1 MGLDVKVWDQR
12 IRKDLEHRMN
22 KYDKVWKKNRKN
34 IRNTEDGQLNGNLI
48 QTFVDTIQSRLIV
61 RNPVIKVK
69 ADSADY
75 SKRSDDLEV
84 AANAITRVVDLRYHL
99 MNATITATWASTG
112 WIEVGHTMDQHNFDP
127 MRSVLYRSPDK
138 LDFDPGVDSWEPV
151 PEADVVNNL
160 GSEIDQVPSFN
171 PFDRPELGGPAAS
184 DDPPPPFDPEMGMP
198 WLNEISP
205 FMVVTSRDATSFR
218 DVDYVTKLVLL
229 SKPELE
235 LITNI
240 NVEGAGLAH
249 KLKPLLEDIPG
260 AKNIDDPILLAVT
273 YIRRDRNNPDFTNW
287 YLVHVLGHHDVVI
300 KSSPNPFGGLI
311 PLVPISV
318 NPVKGLWDSTLV
330 EDLRPYA
337 DWYSAGVQSIGD
349 RLYESLNQKIVTG
362 AGASMDAEEV
372 KKLLNARYSGEV
384 KVQGDPAQIKPYNG
398 AGFDN
403 EMYQFLKMFS
413 NLAQGASGASNIDRG
428 QAEKRITARQT
439 GALLEATGLR
449 MNGMRESIGRSSREI
464 VVKLM
469 HLVGIFSLYRS
480 RRFTFGTRIATL
492 EPGVNDFTT
501 SYSYHIDVRDMA
513 PPENA
518 EGQLVLVQF
527 LRLIM
532 MDPTPERLLAGQWNW
547 PELAEMIRVRFDMP
561 PEVLQQVQQQA
572 QMPQMPGMTGEN
584 ISPEGAGPG
593 GLGMLG
599 SGLGG
604 PEHAERF
611 PADQGAPNLDNLM
624 SGLRQQN

>member
-1 MGLDVKVWDQR
+1 MALDIKAWDQR
-12 IRKDLEHRMN
+12 IRK
-22 KYDKVWKKNRKN
+22 N
-34 IRNTEDGQLNGNLI
+34 IRNSDEGQLNGNLI
-48 QTFVDTIQSRLIV
+48 QSYVDTIQSRLIV

-75 SKRSDDLEV
+75 SKRSDDLEI
-84 AANAITRVVDLRYHL
+84 AANAITRVVDLRFHL
-99 MNATITATWASTG
+99 MKSTITATWASTG

-127 MRSVLYRSPDK
+127 MRSILYRSPDK
-138 LDFDPGVDSWEPV
+138 IEFDPGIDDYQQVSE
-151 PEADVVNNL
+151 EDVINNL
-160 GSEIDQVPSFN
+160 GGDIDKVKGFD
-171 PFDRPELGGPAAS
+171 PFDKPELNAPGAEE
-184 DDPPPPFDPEMGMP
+184 DPPPPFDPEMGMP

-205 FMVVTSRDATSFR
+205 FMIVTSRDASHFS

-240 NVEGAGLAH
+240 NVEGTGLSH
-249 KLKPLLEDIPG
+249 KLKPLLDDIPG
-260 AKNIDDPILLAVT
+260 SKSIDDPILLAVT
-273 YIRRDRNNPDFTNW
+273 YIRRDRNAPDYSNW
-287 YLVHVLGHHDVVI
+287 YLVHVLGHSDIVI

-362 AGASMDAEEV
+362 AGSSMDNEEV
-372 KKLLNARYSGEV
+372 KKLLNPRYSGEV
-384 KVQGDPAQIKPYNG
+384 KVQGDPTQIKPYNG
-398 AGFDN
+398 PGLDN
-403 EMYQFLKMFS
+403 EVMQFLRMFQS
-413 NLAQGASGASNIDRG
+413 LAQGASGASDIDRG
-428 QAEKRITARQT
+428 EAVKKITARQT
-439 GALLEATGLR
+439 GALLEATSLR

-532 MDPTPERLLAGQWNW
+532 MDPTPERVLAGQWNW
-547 PELAEMIRVRFDMP
+547 SELAEMIRLRFDMP
-561 PEVLQQVQQQA
+561 PEVIQQAQQQA
-572 QMPQMPGMTGEN
+572 MQPQMPGMTGEN
-584 ISPEGAGPG
+584 ISQEGAGPG
-593 GLGMLG
+593 GLSMLG
-599 SGLGG
+599 SGMGG
-604 PEHAERF
+604 PEHPERF

-624 SGLRQQN
+624 SGLRQQG